1 MAGTTMTNL
10 KPSNHMLTA
19 EPHASP
25 HGGGLPNAASIRAD
39 RVERLRARIAAGQY
53 AIDPVLIAEALLA
66 CDSIAPGQ
74 EASID

>member
-1 MAGTTMTNL
+1 MTNL
-10 KPSNHMLTA
+10 SPSNHLLTA

-25 HGGGLPNAASIRAD
+25 QGRGLPNAASIRAD

-66 CDSIAPGQ
+66 CDNIAPGQ
-74 EASID
+74 EVSTD